1 MPEARLAVLLVE
13 DQPLDRRALV
23 RFVETEGLPYD
34 VVGVASLAEAG
45 TQLARRT
52 FDVAIVEQRLGDGIG
67 IDLLP
72 TLLGTPAVILTR
84 PGDEAIAAHAIQA
97 GAYGLLV
104 RDSGRRYLHLLV
116 PTISAVLARRRAE
129 IAASARAEEQS
140 RTREDFQRVV
150 TMMWHEVMGP
160 LTTLLSTL
168 EMVEV
173 DAEANPTVL
182 PTNMR
187 SMLRQGME
195 IATNL
200 ERLINDVLGYYRL
213 NTSPALAPVDL
224 DALVAETIESLPL
237 TTWHDAVVEKDKLP
251 ETTGDPTRLRLLFR
265 QLFDNARTMRGS
277 HPLVIH
283 VAATNYDDA
292 VRISITDNGV
302 GSSSDE
308 ADYLVDAYTT
318 PADGTASLGIAI
330 CRRIV
335 EQHGGRMWC
344 EPTIGVGTTV
354 YVTLPRTPALR
365 RAAGD

>member
-84 PGDEAIAAHAIQA
+84 PGDEAIAAHAIRA

-104 RDSGRRYLHLLV
+104 RDTGRRYLHLLV

-213 NTSPALAPVDL
+213 NTPPALAPVDL

-237 TTWHDAVVEKDKLP
+237 
-251 ETTGDPTRLRLLFR
+251 
-265 QLFDNARTMRGS
+265 
-277 HPLVIH
+277 
-283 VAATNYDDA
+283 
-292 VRISITDNGV
+292 
-302 GSSSDE
+302 
-308 ADYLVDAYTT
+308 
-318 PADGTASLGIAI
+318 
-330 CRRIV
+330 
-335 EQHGGRMWC
+335 
-344 EPTIGVGTTV
+344 
-354 YVTLPRTPALR
+354 
-365 RAAGD
+365 